1 MLVNKKFFPK
11 ILSDNEL
18 TYFAHLE
25 GVLTSVDELCSLQ
38 ITKTPDAYN
47 FRIAP
52 SLPKY
57 NNMLLE
63 ELFKLH
69 NLFSIHLEVSK
80 SIKTT
85 GTIVFRIKLNHVT

>member
-11 ILSDNEL
+11 ILSDNEM

-38 ITKTPDAYN
+38 ITRTMDAYS
-47 FRIAP
+47 FRLAP

-63 ELFKLH
+63 EIFKLH
-69 NLFSIHLEVSK
+69 NIFGIHLEVSK

-85 GTIVFRIKLNHVT
+85 GTIVFKINLQNE

>member
-11 ILSDNEL
+11 ILSDNEM

-38 ITKTPDAYN
+38 ITYTTEAYS

-63 ELFKLH
+63 EIFKLH
-69 NLFSIHLEVSK
+69 NIFGIRLEVSK

-85 GTIVFRIKLNHVT
+85 GTIVFKINL